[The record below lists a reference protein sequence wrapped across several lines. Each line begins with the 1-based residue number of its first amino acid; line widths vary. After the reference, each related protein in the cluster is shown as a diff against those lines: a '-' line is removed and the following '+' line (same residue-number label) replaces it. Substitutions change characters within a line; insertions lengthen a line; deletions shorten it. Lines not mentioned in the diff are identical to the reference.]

1 MPSYLD
7 LGLIVVVL
15 ISALLSML
23 RGFTREVLAIASWAA
38 AAAAAYLFHPMLL
51 PMVKQYISNDKG
63 ALAVAAASIFLVTL
77 VIVSVITVKISDL
90 ILDSRIGALDRSL
103 GFVFGAGRGF
113 LLCAI
118 AFIFFA
124 FLVPE
129 KSYPTWVQNSK
140 TRSWLEAT
148 GASLEALLPENLDQS
163 LSKILKK
170 DSKTGDEPPSET
182 EEKPPAAAPAPAPA
196 PPRPGQRSQTPPQ
209 TSPQSID
216 ALLNSGSAGSRR

>member
-38 AAAAAYLFHPMLL
+38 ASVAAYMLHPLAL
-51 PMVKQYISNDKG
+51 PYVKQYVSNEKG
-63 ALAVAAASIFLVTL
+63 ALALAAAGIFLATL
-77 VIVSVITVKISDL
+77 VIVSIITVKISDL

-103 GFVFGAGRGF
+103 GFLFGAGRGF

-118 AFIFFA
+118 AFVFFS

-129 KSYPTWVQNSK
+129 KSYPTWVQSSK
-140 TRSWLEAT
+140 TRPWLEAT
-148 GASLEALLPENLDQS
+148 GSSLEAMLPENLDQS
-163 LSKILKK
+163 LSKILKREPK
-170 DSKTGDEPPSET
+170 SGDEPPAET
-182 EEKPPAAAPAPAPA
+182 ESATPAPV
-196 PPRPGQRSQTPPQ
+196 RPGQRTQASPDNSPQ
-209 TSPQSID
+209 TID
-216 ALLNSGSAGSRR
+216 AVLNPGYAGSKR

>member
-38 AAAAAYLFHPMLL
+38 AAVAAYLFHPLAQ
-51 PMVKQYISNDKG
+51 PYIKPHINNEKLAL
-63 ALAVAAASIFLVTL
+63 ALAVGVIFLTTL
-77 VIVSVITVKISDL
+77 VTVSIITVKISDL

-103 GFVFGAGRGF
+103 GFLFGVARGF
-113 LLCAI
+113 LLCTI
-118 AFIFFA
+118 AFMFFK
-124 FLVPE
+124 FLVKE
-129 KSYPTWVQNSK
+129 ETYPKWVQDSK
-140 TRSWLEAT
+140 TRGWLEAT
-148 GASLEALLPENLDQS
+148 GASLMTLLPENLDQS

-182 EEKPPAAAPAPAPA
+182 EEKPPTAAPAPAPA
-196 PPRPGQRSQTPPQ
+196 RPGQRSQTRPETP
-209 TSPQSID
+209 PQSID

>member
-38 AAAAAYLFHPMLL
+38 ASVAAYMLHPLAL
-51 PMVKQYISNDKG
+51 PYVKQYVSNEKG
-63 ALAVAAASIFLVTL
+63 ALALAAAGIFLATL
-77 VIVSVITVKISDL
+77 VIVSIITVKISDL

-103 GFVFGAGRGF
+103 GFLFGAGRGF

-118 AFIFFA
+118 AFIFFN

-129 KSYPTWVQNSK
+129 KSYPVWVQSSK
-140 TRSWLEAT
+140 TRPWLEAT
-148 GASLEALLPENLDQS
+148 GSSLQAMLPENLDQS

-170 DSKTGDEPPSET
+170 DPKPGDEPPAET
-182 EEKPPAAAPAPAPA
+182 EERRPEPAPA
-196 PPRPGQRSQTPPQ
+196 RPGQRSQTRPDNSPQ
-209 TSPQSID
+209 TIE
-216 ALLNSGSAGSRR
+216 AVLGAGSAGSKR